1 MNNFKKNLKS
11 VIRIILLVAA
21 ATVIGM
27 NVYMLNASRL
37 AGNEVPMPFG
47 VGMAVVL
54 SGSMEPEL
62 SAGDL
67 LLIVEKNSYHERDII
82 VYQDG
87 RLTVTHRIISITE
100 DEVIT
105 RGDANNVDDTPIK
118 PDQIKGEVVMALP
131 YVGFAVNVIKTP
143 IGTVAILALAV
154 FLLERSFRNEKEKD
168 EKELDAIRAEIEKLK
183 KEQNEN
189 S

>member
-1 MNNFKKNLKS
+1 MNNFKKKLKS
-11 VIRIILLVAA
+11 VIRIALLVAA
-21 ATVIGM
+21 AIVIGI

-67 LLIVEKNSYHERDII
+67 LLIVEKDDYRERDII

-87 RLTVTHRIISITE
+87 RMSVTHRIVAM
-100 DEVIT
+100 DGDKVIT
-105 RGDANNVDDTPIK
+105 KGDANNVEDSAITYE
-118 PDQIKGEVVMALP
+118 QIKGVVVLTIP
-131 YVGFAVNVIKTP
+131 YIGHVVNVIKTP
-143 IGTVAILALAV
+143 LGTIAIFALAILLME
-154 FLLERSFRNEKEKD
+154 LSFRDQKTNDQKQINRIK
-168 EKELDAIRAEIEKLK
+168 AEIEKLK
-183 KEQNEN
+183 QEQEKEN
-189 S
+189 